1 MTAMIPTIAENRLST
16 REIVLS
22 IEVLADPPPVQ
33 LAELGRQKSEPYRLL
48 LFELASEPIFP
59 EAPEHIELTEAAF
72 AIEGIT
78 SGRLIVAANISPTNI
93 DLNLLN
99 ILIIYLSYF
108 FLFNYIIHK
117 KCFLLK

>member
-1 MTAMIPTIAENRLST
+1 MIIMTAMIPTIAENRLST

-33 LAELGRQKSEPYRLL
+33 LAELG
-48 LFELASEPIFP
+48 ASEPIFP